1 MRLSVYCAENYNISR
16 RQAKEAVKNGLISIN
31 KSIIKK
37 DIEIDGTENITADF
51 TIKQLNYNLSDY
63 LLYQDDNYVFLYKPP
78 FLHSERLHIDDDLT
92 ISDIYKNFPDYN
104 SLSRLDYEADGIIG
118 MINKNI
124 KINNISKSYYA
135 FVNGEFPEYIEIAK
149 KIDAVNKKKVKVLD
163 NNDDGF
169 PAVMKKV
176 KFNGKISLIEVT
188 LEKAARHQ
196 VRAFSDYLNHSII
209 GDKIYNGLQFKRL
222 CLHCFKY
229 TINDKTFTVIKKQN
243 CFFICMIL
251 LNINRFIPV
260 VLNNIFYNLFFK
272 IIYFEP

>member
-16 RQAKEAVKNGLISIN
+16 RQEKEAVKNCLISIN

-229 TINDKTFTVIKKQN
+229 TINDKTFYCHQKTE
-243 CFFICMIL
+243 
-251 LNINRFIPV
+251 
-260 VLNNIFYNLFFK
+260 LFLHM
-272 IIYFEP
+272 YDTFEYK

>member
-1 MRLSVYCAENYNISR
+1 
-16 RQAKEAVKNGLISIN
+16 
-31 KSIIKK
+31 
-37 DIEIDGTENITADF
+37 
-51 TIKQLNYNLSDY
+51 
-63 LLYQDDNYVFLYKPP
+63 
-78 FLHSERLHIDDDLT
+78 
-92 ISDIYKNFPDYN
+92 
-104 SLSRLDYEADGIIG
+104 

-163 NNDDGF
+163 NNNDGF

-188 LEKAARHQ
+188 LEKFARHQ

-229 TINDKTFTVIKKQN
+229 TINDKTFYCHQKTE
-243 CFFICMIL
+243 
-251 LNINRFIPV
+251 
-260 VLNNIFYNLFFK
+260 LFLHM
-272 IIYFEP
+272 YDTFEYK